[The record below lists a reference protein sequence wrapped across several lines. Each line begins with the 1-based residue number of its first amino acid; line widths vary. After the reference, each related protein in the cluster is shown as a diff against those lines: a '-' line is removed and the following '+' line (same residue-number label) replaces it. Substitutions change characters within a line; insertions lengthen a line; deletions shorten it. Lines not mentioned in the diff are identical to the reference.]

1 VVSDARAQQAR
12 EHHRA
17 AGADEESARRH
28 RQQRDALVRRLR
40 AEDPQRWSYGALAG
54 AVGCS
59 PELIRVILTGDPR
72 KRCKRCKGLGVI
84 PDFTKW
90 DDYHGEPKPKP
101 CPDCGGQPSA

>member
-17 AGADEESARRH
+17 AGAAPASARRPPP
-28 RQQRDALVRRLR
+28 QPDALVRRLR
-40 AEDPQRWSYGALAG
+40 AEDPARWSYGALAG

-90 DDYHGEPKPKP
+90 DDYHGEPKPIP